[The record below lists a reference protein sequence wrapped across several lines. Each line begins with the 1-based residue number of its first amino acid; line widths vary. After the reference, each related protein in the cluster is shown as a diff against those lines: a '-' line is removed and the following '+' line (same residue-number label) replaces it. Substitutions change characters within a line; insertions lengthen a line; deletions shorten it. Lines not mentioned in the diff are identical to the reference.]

1 VHDPGRMSSAVAY
14 PLKLGSVMTVEPG
27 LYYPGLGGCRW
38 EDVVWVTATGSKPLS
53 KHPYNWEIR

>member
-1 VHDPGRMSSAVAY
+1 MSPTIAY
-14 PLKLGSVMTVEPG
+14 PLKKGSVLTIEPG
-27 LYYPGLGGCRW
+27 LYYPGIGGCRW